1 MAEINKKNDQPR
13 DINEEMKRAFIDY
26 SMSVIMSR
34 ALPDIRDG
42 LKPVHRRI
50 LHAMNEMG
58 MGYEK
63 SYKKSARVVGE
74 VLGKYHPHGDQ
85 AVYDSLV
92 RMAQDFSLRYPLIA
106 GQGNFGSVDGD
117 SAAAMRYCVTGDAMV
132 LTDQGIVDIKD
143 IAPGEETE
151 INVQIVN
158 YQNQKTHASKFFNSG
173 KHPTIY
179 LRTQQGYELEG
190 SYNHPVITWVN
201 DHGIPHLKWKML
213 SEITKNDYVVLSRSS
228 HCFPEK
234 NISLRQYH
242 PLVSKR
248 TKIFQLPQTMN
259 EELAFLLGALVSEG
273 SFHQKQILFNN
284 LNKEY
289 YNKVKKAILHQFPEI
304 KLYERTLPKCHCV
317 ELSIYYTHVVE
328 FLKNI
333 GLTQTTSAKKEIPFT
348 VLQSTR
354 GCIASFLSGLYEGDG
369 SVSYKVDK
377 RHGGKSIE
385 LTYLSNSKK
394 LIHQL
399 KTVLLNFE
407 IITTLPYKDK
417 RNPCYKLIISDVNN
431 IKKFQ
436 ENIGFSCSKK
446 QKRLAQVKGLNTT
459 RMSKNDFIPFL
470 ADYLRAKYNDP
481 LFHRYNYDRYNNL
494 RRNYSLL
501 MKKLDAVDRKLIDDI
516 LHYEYFFNRIYEIT
530 PTSEE
535 KTVYSL
541 RVDSPC
547 HSYIANGFINH
558 NTETKMAK
566 ITKLMLQDI
575 EKETVEWRDN
585 FDGTLK
591 EPEVLPAILPNL
603 LVNGSSGIAVGM
615 ATNMAPHNICEVIDG
630 TIRMIDAPETST
642 AELMEII
649 KGPDFPTGGIIYG
662 RGGILS
668 AYSTGRGSLV
678 VRAKTSIEEGEQKNK
693 IIVHELPYQV
703 NKSVLLQ
710 TIAELVK
717 EKKIEGISD
726 LRDES
731 DRKGMRIVI
740 ELKRDAI
747 DDVVLNQLFEH
758 TELQSSF
765 GVLNLA
771 IVKGEPKVLMLKEI
785 LQHYIEYRIEIITR
799 RTTYDLKKAK
809 EKMHILEGLMIALR
823 NIDEV
828 IKIIRQSK
836 EVEEAKNRLI
846 TRFKLSEIQAK
857 AILDMRLQK
866 LTGMEIEA
874 VEKDYK
880 ETKQLI
886 EQLKAILADK
896 QKILAEIKR
905 ELLEIKEKFGDARR
919 TQIVEGDAGID
930 IEDLIPVQEVV
941 VTITKDGY
949 IKRIPTETYHTQH
962 RGGKGLIGVRPKEED
977 FVVDSFITSTHD
989 YLMFFTNHG
998 RVYWMKGYKIPEGDR
1013 HAKGKAI
1020 INLLPRL
1027 EEGEKI
1033 ETAVPIHEFDDK
1045 HFLIFTTKQG
1055 TIKKTVLS
1063 AYGNI
1068 RVNGI
1073 IAIKLEEGD
1082 ELMGVE
1088 LSDGTKTVMIAT
1100 AGGQACRFNEKELRP
1115 MGRATRGVIGI
1126 RLKNKKDAVVALTVV
1141 DITGSLFTITENGFG
1156 KRSPIDEY
1164 RMTHR
1169 GSKGVRTIVTNERN
1183 GNVVFV
1189 SQVTDENELIITT
1202 EHGMTVRIAVRDI
1215 REQGRNTMGVR
1226 IMRLNEGDKVV
1237 SVTITKMLSENG
1249 VECKVAS
1256 VEQMPIGMIAEQP
1269 QKEEPAPVEEAEE
1282 LPKEVKESF
1291 PVVKPAE
1298 PKKTVKK
1305 PKESR
1310 KIEKPKKEKVKMVP
1324 LIKGKGK
1331 PLKIKKAAPAKK
1343 KPVQK
1348 KKVKPVKKPKAVKP
1362 KKVKTKPVKKLK
1374 KSKPVKKGKVVKTKK
1389 PQKKKISEKK
1399 KPKRK

>member
-1 MAEINKKNDQPR
+1 MTDKEQPKKEYIRP
-13 DINEEMKRAFIDY
+13 IESEMKRAFIDY

-50 LHAMNEMG
+50 LYAMNEMG

-117 SAAAMRYCVTGDAMV
+117 SAAAMRYCVTGDTMV
-132 LTDQGIVDIKD
+132 LTDQGIMDIKD
-143 IAPGEETE
+143 VACGEETD
-151 INVQIVN
+151 INLQIVN

-228 HCFPEK
+228 QCFPKK

-242 PLVSKR
+242 LLVSKR
-248 TKIFQLPQTMN
+248 TKIFQLPKTMN
-259 EELAFLLGALVSEG
+259 KELAFLLGALVSEG

-284 LNKEY
+284 LSTEY
-289 YNKVKKAILHQFPEI
+289 YKKVKKAILHQFPGI
-304 KLYERTLPKCHCV
+304 KLYERKLPKYHCI

-333 GLTQTTSAKKEIPFT
+333 GLTQTTSEKKEIPFT

-354 GCIASFLSGLYEGDG
+354 GCIVSFLRGLFEGDG

-377 RHGGKSIE
+377 RHDGKSIE

-399 KTVLLNFE
+399 KTLLLNFG

-417 RNPCYKLIISDVNN
+417 RNLCYKLIISDVNN

-446 QKRLAQVKGLNTT
+446 QKRLARIQSLNTT

-470 ADYLRAKYNDP
+470 TNYLRTKYKDP

-494 RRNYSLL
+494 RKNYSLL
-501 MKKLDAVDRKLIDDI
+501 MKKLDAVDRKLIDEI
-516 LHYEYFFNRIYEIT
+516 LHYEYFFNRIYEIA

-541 RVDSPC
+541 RVDSLC

-615 ATNMAPHNICEVIDG
+615 ATNMPPHNIAEVING
-630 TIRMIDAPETST
+630 IIRTIDNPDVST
-642 AELMEII
+642 VELMDII
-649 KGPDFPTGGIIYG
+649 KGPDFPTAGIIYG
-662 RGGILS
+662 KGGILQ
-668 AYSTGRGSLV
+668 AYSEGKGLIR
-678 VRAKTSIEEGEQKNK
+678 VRAKTHIEGEEKK
-693 IIVHELPYQV
+693 RIIITELPYMV
-703 NKSVLLQ
+703 NKSNLLI
-710 TIAELVK
+710 TIADLVK
-717 EKKIEGISD
+717 DKKIEGISD

-731 DRKGMRIVI
+731 DREGMRVVI

-747 DDVVLNQLFEH
+747 EDVVLSQLFQH
-758 TELQSSF
+758 TEMQNTF

-771 IVKGEPKVLMLKEI
+771 IVNGEPKILTLKEMI
-785 LQHYIEYRIEIITR
+785 QHFIEYRILIITR
-799 RTTYDLKKAK
+799 RTTYDLKKAN
-809 EKMHILEGLMIALR
+809 EKMHILEGFMIALK

-828 IKIIRQSK
+828 IKIIRASK
-836 EVEEAKNRLI
+836 TVDEAKTRLMK
-846 TRFKLSEIQAK
+846 RFNFSEIQVK

-874 VEKDYK
+874 VEMDYNETK
-880 ETKQLI
+880 ELIKHLEWLLSDKQLI
-886 EQLKAILADK
+886 LDEIKKELAD
-896 QKILAEIKR
+896 
-905 ELLEIKEKFGDARR
+905 IKEKFGDKRR
-919 TQIVEGDAGID
+919 TEIVEGEID
-930 IEDLIPVQEVV
+930 IEIEDLIPVQDVV
-941 VTITKDGY
+941 ITITETGY
-949 IKRIPTETYHTQH
+949 IKRIPCETYRAQH
-962 RGGKGLIGVRPKEED
+962 RGGKGLIGMKTKEED
-977 FVVDSFITSTHD
+977 IVVDSFVTSTHD
-989 YLMFFTNHG
+989 YIMFFTN
-998 RVYWMKGYKIPEGDR
+998 
-1013 HAKGKAI
+1013 
-1020 INLLPRL
+1020 
-1027 EEGEKI
+1027 
-1033 ETAVPIHEFDDK
+1033 
-1045 HFLIFTTKQG
+1045 QG
-1055 TIKKTVLS
+1055 
-1063 AYGNI
+1063 
-1068 RVNGI
+1068 
-1073 IAIKLEEGD
+1073 
-1082 ELMGVE
+1082 
-1088 LSDGTKTVMIAT
+1088 
-1100 AGGQACRFNEKELRP
+1100 
-1115 MGRATRGVIGI
+1115 
-1126 RLKNKKDAVVALTVV
+1126 
-1141 DITGSLFTITENGFG
+1141 
-1156 KRSPIDEY
+1156 
-1164 RMTHR
+1164 
-1169 GSKGVRTIVTNERN
+1169 
-1183 GNVVFV
+1183 
-1189 SQVTDENELIITT
+1189 
-1202 EHGMTVRIAVRDI
+1202 
-1215 REQGRNTMGVR
+1215 
-1226 IMRLNEGDKVV
+1226 
-1237 SVTITKMLSENG
+1237 
-1249 VECKVAS
+1249 
-1256 VEQMPIGMIAEQP
+1256 
-1269 QKEEPAPVEEAEE
+1269 
-1282 LPKEVKESF
+1282 
-1291 PVVKPAE
+1291 
-1298 PKKTVKK
+1298 
-1305 PKESR
+1305 
-1310 KIEKPKKEKVKMVP
+1310 
-1324 LIKGKGK
+1324 
-1331 PLKIKKAAPAKK
+1331 
-1343 KPVQK
+1343 
-1348 KKVKPVKKPKAVKP
+1348 
-1362 KKVKTKPVKKLK
+1362 
-1374 KSKPVKKGKVVKTKK
+1374 
-1389 PQKKKISEKK
+1389 
-1399 KPKRK
+1399 